1 MKSKILPFFLC
12 ILCSFSGYTQPK
24 SDPGAIAW
32 VDSVF
37 NTLSENEKIAQ
48 LMIVRLSSINSTT
61 REVTFYEQ
69 QVESAVRQ
77 YNIGGICLF
86 QGGPI
91 RQTSLVNYYQ
101 SIAKTPIMI
110 SIDGETGVGMRVDS
124 VAALPRQMMLGAV
137 QDPDLI
143 YQYGRWVGE
152 QCMRMGIQ
160 VNYAPVVDVNN
171 NPKNPVINDRS
182 FGEDKYR
189 VAQLGIMYM
198 KGLQDGGTM
207 AVAKHFPGHGDVE
220 VDSHH
225 DLPVISKSRAQM
237 DSLELFPFRE
247 LFKAGVDGA
256 MVAHLYIPAIDNT
269 TNRATSISYNNVT
282 GLLRNELA
290 FQGLTFTDALEM
302 KGVAKYFPDGDAAV
316 ESLVAGNDMLCL
328 PGDIPVA
335 VEKVKEAI
343 RKKRL
348 NWESLDARVKKVLHA
363 KYKYGLNKPVQASL
377 LNLTEDLNRK
387 SAGLRRTI
395 AEQAITLAS
404 YKEPAGFPLPVSQN
418 NRIALISIGATDD
431 NAFAKRMRLDYNAD
445 VFYFDY
451 KQPDLRLLSLL
462 ELLRQRYDAVI
473 IGVHGLTRFP
483 GKNFGM
489 SDVAIDLIKKVDSVK
504 PATVF
509 LFGNPYAA
517 MPFCSVKNLVVCYE
531 DEAIIHDVAANML
544 NGQILPKGKLPV
556 TICESMPVGTG
567 IQTSLMPYTDP
578 GSVGVSAA
586 ILQSVD
592 SLANDAIRQQAT
604 PGCVVLVARNGRI
617 VYHKAFGHQTYDST
631 RPVTLETI
639 YDMASVTKI
648 CATTISIMK
657 LYDQG
662 KLDLHK
668 TLGYYLPWV
677 RGSDK
682 ESLRINDILLHQARL
697 KAWIPFSRETI
708 DTLTGIPMA
717 GFYQAVPADD
727 YRVRVADSF
736 FMRTAWRDTL
746 YKRILQ
752 SPLEAPGK
760 YIYSDNDFIFLGK
773 IVEAISGMP
782 LEEYVYKEFY
792 RPLGL
797 VTAGFRPLDRFSK
810 NQVSPTESEKIFRR
824 QLIHGYVHDPGA
836 AMFGGVAGHAGLFSN
851 AYDMAVLMQLFLNK
865 GVMNGRRYISD
876 TTIEKFTAY
885 HSEISRRGLGF
896 DKPEKD
902 NLTRKEPYPTLSASP
917 LTFGHTG
924 FTGTCAWADPKE
936 NLVFIFLS
944 NRVHP
949 DGSNKL
955 LRMNVR
961 SNIHEQIY
969 RSLK

>member
-12 ILCSFSGYTQPK
+12 ILCSFSGNTQPK
-24 SDPGAIAW
+24 SDPVAAAW

-48 LMIVRLSSINSTT
+48 LMVVRLSSINTAT

-101 SIAKTPIMI
+101 SIAKTPILI

-137 QDPDLI
+137 QDPDLV

-152 QCMRMGIQ
+152 QCRRMGIQ

-182 FGEDKYR
+182 FGEDKNR

-198 KGLQDGGTM
+198 KGLQDAGTM
-207 AVAKHFPGHGDVE
+207 SVAKHFPGHGDVD
-220 VDSHH
+220 VDSHY

-269 TNRATSISYNNVT
+269 ANRATSISYNNVT
-282 GLLRNELA
+282 GLLRNELG

-363 KYKYGLNKPVQASL
+363 KYKYGLNKPVQAPL
-377 LNLTEDLNRK
+377 QDLTEDLNRK
-387 SAGLRRTI
+387 SAGLRRAI

-418 NRIALISIGATDD
+418 NRIALISIGTTDD

-462 ELLRQRYDAVI
+462 ELIRQRYDAVV
-473 IGVHGLTRFP
+473 IGVHALTRFP

-489 SDVAIDLIKKVDSVK
+489 SDVAIDLIKKVDADK

-517 MPFCSVKNLVVCYE
+517 IPFCSVKNLVVCYE
-531 DEAIIHDVAANML
+531 DEAIIQDAAANML

-556 TICESMPVGTG
+556 TICETMPAGTG
-567 IQTSLMPYTDP
+567 IQTSLMPYTEP

-617 VYHKAFGHQTYDST
+617 VYHKAFGYQTYDST

-668 TLGYYLPWV
+668 KLGYYLPWV

-682 ESLRINDILLHQARL
+682 ESLIINDILLHQARL

-708 DTLTGIPMA
+708 DTLTGIPRA
-717 GFYQAVPADD
+717 GFYQSLPTDD
-727 YRVRVADSF
+727 YQVRVADSF

-797 VTAGFRPLDRFSK
+797 VTAGFRPLDRFPK

-851 AYDMAVLMQLFLNK
+851 AYDIAVLMQLFLNK

-885 HSEISRRGLGF
+885 HSDISRRGLGF

-969 RSLK
+969 KSLK